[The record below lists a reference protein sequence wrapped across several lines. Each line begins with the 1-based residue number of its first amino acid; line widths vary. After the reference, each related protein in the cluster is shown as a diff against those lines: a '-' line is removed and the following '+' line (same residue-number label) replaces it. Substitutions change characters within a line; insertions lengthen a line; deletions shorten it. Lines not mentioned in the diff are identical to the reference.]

1 MRGIVKQY
9 PLVRAIDGADFT
21 VEQGEIHS
29 LLGENGAGKTT
40 LLNIIQDKL
49 KPLRGRVKI
58 GSTVR
63 FGVLSQ
69 QLDELKPV
77 EDDTI
82 REVLA
87 RGKRYVMV
95 EGKETSP
102 EKLLERLGFT
112 QQQMWSRIKD
122 LSGGQKRRLSLLLT
136 ILEEPNVLI
145 LDEPGNDLD
154 TDMLALVEDLLDSW
168 PGTLILVTQ
177 DRKSVV

>member
-1 MRGIVKQY
+1 M
-9 PLVRAIDGADFT
+9 
-21 VEQGEIHS
+21 
-29 LLGENGAGKTT
+29 
-40 LLNIIQDKL
+40 
-49 KPLRGRVKI
+49 KI

-77 EDDTI
+77 EDEAI

-87 RGKRYVMV
+87 PGKRYVMV

-168 PGTLILVTQ
+168 PGTLILVTH
-177 DRKSVV
+177 DRFLMERVTDQQWALIGGTLQGSFRWSEAPPVAAAHHPGGAQRAHPGRAR